1 MQWCYP
7 HFENNTWK
15 IKEMI
20 GKWSPG
26 FELGWERPLLV
37 TLTSQNRKYNL
48 VFVRNLTFHILISC
62 RPIHVSNYKNTN
74 MTLICKES
82 KEKQA
87 IRAPTRIPTR
97 LSTIPLS
104 LTPAHKIANKNKIDQ
119 FITVSNV
126 SISNY
131 RFSDPGHDYR
141 RFNQYLGSLVIL
153 KVRST

>member
-1 MQWCYP
+1 MQWYYP
-7 HFENNTWK
+7 HFENNSWK

-26 FELGWERPLLV
+26 FELGWERLLLV

-62 RPIHVSNYKNTN
+62 RSIHVSNYKNTN

-87 IRAPTRIPTR
+87 IGAPTR
-97 LSTIPLS
+97 LSTIPIS
-104 LTPAHKIANKNKIDQ
+104 LTPTHKIANKIKIDQ
-119 FITVSNV
+119 YITVRNV

-141 RFNQYLGSLVIL
+141 RFNLYLGSLVRIYND
-153 KVRST
+153 

>member
-7 HFENNTWK
+7 HFENNSWK

-26 FELGWERPLLV
+26 FELGWERLLLV

-62 RPIHVSNYKNTN
+62 RSIHVSNYKNTN

-87 IRAPTRIPTR
+87 IRVPTR
-97 LSTIPLS
+97 LSTLPLS
-104 LTPAHKIANKNKIDQ
+104 LTPEHKIANKIKNRSIYHSKKCFYFQLQ
-119 FITVSNV
+119 F
-126 SISNY
+126 
-131 RFSDPGHDYR
+131 
-141 RFNQYLGSLVIL
+141 
-153 KVRST
+153 

>member
-1 MQWCYP
+1 MSISQYLSKDRSIFSNFNHVNILFMQLCHP
-7 HFENNTWK
+7 HFENNSWK

-20 GKWSPG
+20 GKIEMKSWHG

-37 TLTSQNRKYNL
+37 SLSSQNRKYNL

-62 RPIHVSNYKNTN
+62 RSIRVSNYKNTN

-104 LTPAHKIANKNKIDQ
+104 LTPAHKIANKIKIQ
-119 FITVSNV
+119 V
-126 SISNY
+126 
-131 RFSDPGHDYR
+131 
-141 RFNQYLGSLVIL
+141 
-153 KVRST
+153 